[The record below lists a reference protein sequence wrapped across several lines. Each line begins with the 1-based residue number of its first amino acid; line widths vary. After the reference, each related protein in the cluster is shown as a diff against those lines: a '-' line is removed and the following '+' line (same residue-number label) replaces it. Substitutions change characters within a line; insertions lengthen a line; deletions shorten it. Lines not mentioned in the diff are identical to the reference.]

1 MSIDPHF
8 ITAFLYLIA
17 AILAWM
23 PRRAVAGAAGGTGG
37 AGGVGEGGPQ
47 EGGTISGV
55 RANAIQYFLIG
66 GIVFQGITV
75 FRDLFSSGGFNLSFA
90 VALSLIF
97 FCTLVVYLF
106 IGFGISRLDLVA
118 RYLAPAAI
126 VVAVLPALMP
136 AQYLIPYGDQTLF
149 KFHFVVAI
157 LGYVLF
163 TVAALHALLMAA
175 MENWLHHG
183 DLPQEV
189 RGLPP
194 LIRMEVWL
202 FRLLLAAF
210 VLLTLTLVSG
220 VFFSEAMFGKPFQ
233 FNHKTVFAFIS
244 WVIFAG
250 LLFGHWRYGW
260 RGKKAVRLTLA
271 GFVALLLAYVGS
283 KFVLQVLLGRI

>member
-17 AILAWM
+17 AILAWV
-23 PRRAVAGAAGGTGG
+23 PRRAVAGLPAESGAATAVSSN
-37 AGGVGEGGPQ
+37 AGPKVD
-47 EGGTISGV
+47 V
-55 RANAIQYFLIG
+55 RANAIQHFLVG
-66 GIVFQGITV
+66 AIVFQGFTV

-97 FCTLVVYLF
+97 FCTLVVYFF
-106 IGFGISRLDLVA
+106 IGFGMSRLDLVA

-126 VVAVLPALMP
+126 VVAALPALLP

-149 KFHFVVAI
+149 KLHFIVAI

-183 DLPQEV
+183 DLPPQA

-194 LIRMEVWL
+194 LIRMESWL

-210 VLLTLTLVSG
+210 VLLTLTLISG

-233 FNHKTVFAFIS
+233 LNHKTVFAFIS
-244 WVIFAG
+244 WMIFAG

>member
-17 AILAWM
+17 ATLAWL
-23 PRRAVAGAAGGTGG
+23 PRAAVAGAALD
-37 AGGVGEGGPQ
+37 AAPSASARNHV
-47 EGGTISGV
+47 
-55 RANAIQYFLIG
+55 IQYVLIAA
-66 GIVFQGITV
+66 IVFQGITV
-75 FRDLFSSGGFNLSFA
+75 FRDLFSTGGFNLSFP

-97 FCTLVVYLF
+97 FCTLVVYFF
-106 IGFGISRLDLVA
+106 IGFGMGRLDLVA
-118 RYLAPAAI
+118 RYLAPVAI
-126 VVAVLPALMP
+126 VVAGLPALMSTP
-136 AQYLIPYGDQTLF
+136 YLIPYGNQTLF
-149 KFHFVVAI
+149 KVHFVVAI

-183 DLPQEV
+183 DLPPQA

-194 LIRMEVWL
+194 LIRMESWL
-202 FRLLLAAF
+202 FRLLMTAF

-220 VFFSEAMFGKPFQ
+220 VFFSEAMFDKPFQ
-233 FNHKTVFAFIS
+233 VNHKTVFAFIS
-244 WVIFAG
+244 WVIFAW

-260 RGKKAVRLTLA
+260 RGKKAVRLTLV
-271 GFVALLLAYVGS
+271 GFIALLLAYIGS

>member
-17 AILAWM
+17 AMLAWL
-23 PRRAVAGAAGGTGG
+23 PRGAVAGPPAAGLPTD
-37 AGGVGEGGPQ
+37 APAATPRTSV
-47 EGGTISGV
+47 
-55 RANAIQYFLIG
+55 IQYVLIG
-66 GIVFQGITV
+66 AIVFQGITV
-75 FRDLFSSGGFNLSFA
+75 FRDLFSSGGFNLSFP

-97 FCTLVVYLF
+97 FCTLVVYFF
-106 IGFGISRLDLVA
+106 IGFGMGRLDLVA
-118 RYLAPAAI
+118 RYLAPVAV
-126 VVAVLPALMP
+126 VVAALPAFLS
-136 AQYLIPYGDQTLF
+136 AQYLIPYGDQMHF
-149 KFHFVVAI
+149 KLHFVVAI

-183 DLPQEV
+183 DLPPQA

-194 LIRMEVWL
+194 LIRMESWL
-202 FRLLLAAF
+202 FRLLVAAF

-233 FNHKTVFAFIS
+233 LNHKTVFAFIS
-244 WVIFAG
+244 WVIFAW

-260 RGKKAVRLTLA
+260 RGKKAVRLTLV
-271 GFVALLLAYVGS
+271 GFVALLLAYIGS